1 MLPQDARLLT
11 LCRIISGVALTETER
26 AEFTTGDGTPLLEQL
41 CYHQIA
47 GLAYY
52 YRRELA
58 AAGLPLSS
66 AAEDYL
72 QRYTLLNISRI
83 MAYEHFLKQWHP
95 RLQECGI
102 EYRLFKGIVT
112 AKMFYPE
119 DYLRSFGDLD
129 ILIRPADLARVES
142 LLAAEGFTAA
152 DDLYRVFPPEIIRK
166 YAFARHYNRRQPFN
180 IAVDLHLNLSS
191 RLHPFQF
198 DRAEFW
204 SNRQSFWL
212 DGLQLQTFTREYQA
226 LYTLYHAFKHYF
238 FKLIWFVDAFLLL
251 DQPGLDRAKFRQLIA
266 ANRLNRLERH
276 FISLSRK
283 LFGRLPQVLQDGDG
297 QTGRAH
303 HRINLE
309 TVLRGNLALSPS
321 RARLLLPI
329 YYLQSWPRRLTYLW
343 RQLLPPM
350 ETVKNFYLTDRN
362 GPNCL
367 SYLKLRCRAI
377 SDLIFDKTEEETSN

>member
-1 MLPQDARLLT
+1 M
-11 LCRIISGVALTETER
+11 
-26 AEFTTGDGTPLLEQL
+26 GDGTHLLEQL
-41 CYHQIA
+41 CYHQVA

-112 AKMFYPE
+112 AKMFYPA

-166 YAFARHYNRRQPFN
+166 YAFARHYNRRRPFN
-180 IAVDLHLNLSS
+180 IAIDLHLNLSS

-198 DRAEFW
+198 DADEFW
-204 SNRQSFWL
+204 SNRQSFCL
-212 DGLQLQTFTREYQA
+212 DGQQLQTFTLEYQA
-226 LYTLYHAFKHYF
+226 LYALYHAFKHYF
-238 FKLIWFVDAFLLL
+238 FKLIWFIDAFLLL
-251 DQPGLDRAKFRQLIA
+251 DQPALDAAGLQQLIA
-266 ANRLNRLERH
+266 ANHLNRLERH
-276 FISLSRK
+276 FINLSRR
-283 LFGRLPQVLQDGDG
+283 LFGRLPQALQNRPQ
-297 QTGRAH
+297 QTSSPH
-303 HRINLE
+303 HRINPE
-309 TVLRGNLALSPS
+309 TVLQGNLTLSPS
-321 RARLLLPI
+321 RARLLLPM
-329 YYLQSWPRRLTYLW
+329 YYLEGWLRRLAYLW
-343 RQLLPPM
+343 RQLFPPRD
-350 ETVKNFYLTDRN
+350 TVKHFYLTDRN
-362 GPNCL
+362 GTNCL
-367 SYLKLRCRAI
+367 RYLKLRCRAI
-377 SDLIFDKTEEETSN
+377 SDLIFDKTEEEASN